1 MKPRSAEYL
10 IARARRIRDWRNGLM
25 LGFILIAVV
34 AAAVPIT
41 QDWFPGIDSGEIF
54 GAAVGIG
61 AIAAQLVYGLLMR
74 NRHPRCPNC
83 GNEWQI
89 MESGSADNRDH
100 FEGHGTSCPHCGTP
114 I

>member
-1 MKPRSAEYL
+1 
-10 IARARRIRDWRNGLM
+10 M

-34 AAAVPIT
+34 AAAVPVA
-41 QDWFPGIDSGEIF
+41 QGKFRGIDPEVIL

-61 AIAAQLVYGLLMR
+61 ALAAQLVYGLLMR
-74 NRHPRCPNC
+74 NRHPRCPTC
-83 GNEWQI
+83 GGEWRI

-100 FEGHGTSCPHCGTP
+100 FEGQGTSCPHCGTP